1 MKKKCGLEDTGINV
15 SKGEIYK
22 DIHTQKKQDSET
34 AYFRQ

>member
-15 SKGEIYK
+15 SKREIYK
-22 DIHTQKKQDSET
+22 AIHTKKKQDSEI